1 MVREGKIN
9 RICFLSRR
17 DIHTCCVL
25 TERSKSMSNESD
37 FDLGCILHVKVLGF
51 LFPSKDFK
59 HCGVREKSMAQ
70 LCLNLG
76 LNMGLFSFSVR
87 EKQIGGSAKV
97 WVVAK
102 IL

>member
-25 TERSKSMSNESD
+25 TERSKSMGNESD

-70 LCLNLG
+70 LLLKPRAQHGSLQFLCQRETDRRQCQSLG
-76 LNMGLFSFSVR
+76 RG
-87 EKQIGGSAKV
+87 
-97 WVVAK
+97 
-102 IL
+102 